1 MRISAFI
8 LMLVLLAVQSRQT
21 MVEVD
26 YALNKAYIA
35 RVLCVEKD
43 VPKST
48 CDGKCHLK
56 KELAKVERTTDE
68 RQAERI
74 NISMEELRFIPQSN
88 SDLIKNQGFELSD
101 EPVII
106 RVALDSEDHSH
117 LPFTPPELA

>member
-1 MRISAFI
+1 
-8 LMLVLLAVQSRQT
+8 MLVLLAVQSRQT

-26 YALNKAYIA
+26 YVLNKAYIA
-35 RVLCVEKD
+35 KVLCVEKD

-68 RQAERI
+68 RKAERI

-88 SDLIKNQGFELSD
+88 SDLIKNQALEVSEEL
-101 EPVII
+101 
-106 RVALDSEDHSH
+106 ALVREELNSENHSH